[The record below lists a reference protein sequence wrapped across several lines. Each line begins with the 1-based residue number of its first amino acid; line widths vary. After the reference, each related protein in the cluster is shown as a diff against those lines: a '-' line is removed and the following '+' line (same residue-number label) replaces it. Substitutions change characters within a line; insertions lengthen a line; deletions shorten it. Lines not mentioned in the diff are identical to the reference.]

1 MRRTPLTALALIGL
15 AAPGLALLGPT
26 PATAAAATCRGV
38 PATIV
43 GEPGTRV
50 VGTEGPDVI
59 VTNGALSVD
68 ALGGDDLVCV
78 TFDTGLP
85 FVAVDVR
92 AGAGDDVVDSTGSSN
107 RVAAELGEG
116 ADRFEAGAAGSS
128 VFGAYRNDS
137 PADTEKDVIIGG
149 TGSDSVTSG
158 VAGEPNPDVIDLGA
172 GDDGLTYGGTMAQG
186 GSIDGGVGEDLFTP
200 LTGRLGAKVI
210 DNAAG
215 ILTVDQQVVAT
226 WTGLENFHTGTING
240 APLRFVGTAAD
251 EELVAGVSGPIHAT
265 FGAGDDSLVTDEAPR
280 AGSSI
285 AGGDGRDVVY
295 VSTDSGLLDLDL
307 RRGRMRADADDPYTV
322 PATGFEDATLHARR
336 VVVAGTDG
344 RNELQFSACDATLRG
359 RKGADTVMRNY
370 DTWFERVFC
379 PRFMK
384 AKINGGRGHDDL
396 QGTRGRDVIR
406 GGPGNDLVDGLEGA
420 DRLYGG
426 DGRDELRGRDGTD
439 QLFGGRGRDSAFGG
453 PGRDTC
459 RAEVRRSCER

>member
-1 MRRTPLTALALIGL
+1 MRRTPLTALAVIGL
-15 AAPGLALLGPT
+15 AAPVLALLGAI
-26 PATAAAATCRGV
+26 PASAAETCRGEA
-38 PATIV
+38 ATIV
-43 GEPGTRV
+43 GTGPAVT
-50 VGTEGPDVI
+50 GTEGRDVV
-59 VTNGALSVD
+59 VTNGSTQVRTS
-68 ALGGDDLVCV
+68 GGDDVVCV
-78 TFDTGLP
+78 TGGASQTG
-85 FVAVDVR
+85 R
-92 AGAGDDVVDSTGSSN
+92 TTISSGAGDDVVDGTTAPGWH
-107 RVAAELGEG
+107 VEVELGEG

-128 VFGAYRNDS
+128 VFGAYRSDS

-149 TGSDSVTSG
+149 AGSDSVTSG
-158 VAGEPNPDVIDLGA
+158 VAGEPDPDVIDLGA
-172 GDDGLTYGGTMAQG
+172 GDDGLSYGGAMAPG
-186 GSIDGGVGEDLFTP
+186 GSIDGGAGEDLFTP

-226 WTGLENFHTGTING
+226 WTGLETFHTGTIDG

-251 EELVAGVSGPIHAT
+251 EELVARVSGPIHAT
-265 FGAGDDSLVTDEAPR
+265 FGAGDDSLVIDEAPR

-295 VSTDSGLLDLDL
+295 VSTESGLLDLDL
-307 RRGRMRADADDPYTV
+307 RRGRLRAAADAPYTLPV
-322 PATGFEDATLHARR
+322 TDVEDATLHARR

-359 RKGADTVMRNY
+359 RKGPDAVMRNY

-406 GGPGNDLVDGLEGA
+406 GGPGNDLLDGLDGR

-426 DGRDELRGRDGTD
+426 DGRDELKGREGTD
-439 QLFGGRGRDSAFGG
+439 LLIGGRGRDSAFGG

-459 RAEVRRSCER
+459 FAERTRSCER

>member
-1 MRRTPLTALALIGL
+1 MRTTTLASAGL
-15 AAPGLALLGPT
+15 LGLALLT
-26 PATAAAATCRGV
+26 PAYSATAAPHTCRGAA
-38 PATIV
+38 ATIV
-43 GEPGTRV
+43 GQPGTRV

-59 VTNGALSVD
+59 VTNGGLSVD

-92 AGAGDDVVDSTGSSN
+92 AGAGDDVVDGTGSSN

-128 VFGAYRNDS
+128 VFGAHRNDS

-149 TGSDSVTSG
+149 AGSDSVTSG
-158 VAGEPNPDVIDLGA
+158 VTGEPNPDVIGLGA
-172 GDDGLTYGGTMAQG
+172 GDDGLTYAGTTAPG
-186 GSIDGGVGEDLFTP
+186 GSIDGGAGQDLFTP

-215 ILTVDQQVVAT
+215 TLTVDQQVVAT
-226 WTGLENFHTGTING
+226 WAGLENFQTGTING

-251 EELVAGVSGPIHAT
+251 EEVVATVSGPIHAT
-265 FGAGDDSLVTDEAPR
+265 FGAGDDSLVIDEAPR

-285 AGGDGRDVVY
+285 AGGDGRDDVY

-307 RRGRMRADADDPYTV
+307 RHGRRGRLTTDADDPYTV
-322 PATGFEDATLHARR
+322 MVAGFEDATLHARR

-344 RNELQFSACDATLRG
+344 GNELQFSACDATLRG

-384 AKINGGRGHDDL
+384 ARINGGRGHDDL

-406 GGPGNDLVDGLEGA
+406 GGPGNDVLDGLEGA

-426 DGRDELRGRDGTD
+426 DGRDEMRGRDGTD
-439 QLFGGRGRDSAFGG
+439 QLVGGQGRDSAFGG

>member
-1 MRRTPLTALALIGL
+1 MRRAPLTA
-15 AAPGLALLGPT
+15 AAIISLTVPGLALLGAGS
-26 PATAAAATCRGV
+26 ATAVGETCRGV

-43 GEPGTRV
+43 GQPGTRV

-59 VTNGALSVD
+59 VTDGALSVD

-78 TFDTGLP
+78 SFDTGFP
-85 FVAVDVR
+85 FGPVEVS
-92 AGAGDDVVDSTGSSN
+92 AGKGDDVVDSTASSN

-116 ADRFEAGAAGSS
+116 ADRFEGGAAGSS
-128 VFGAYRNDS
+128 VFGAHRDAT
-137 PADTEKDVIIGG
+137 PADTEKDVFIGG
-149 TGSDSVTSG
+149 DGSDGVTSG
-158 VAGEPNPDVIDLGA
+158 MSGEPNPDVIDLGA
-172 GDDGLTYGGTMAQG
+172 GGDGLTYAGTMSPG
-186 GSIDGGVGEDLFTP
+186 GSIHGGPGQDFFTHVGT
-200 LTGRLGAKVI
+200 RSGATVL
-210 DNAAG
+210 DNAVG

-226 WTGLENFHTGTING
+226 WTGLENFQTGTING

-251 EELVAGVSGPIHAT
+251 EEVVAYVSGPIHAT
-265 FGAGDDSLVTDEAPR
+265 FGAGDDSLVIPEAPR

-285 AGGDGRDVVY
+285 AGGHGRDDVY

-307 RRGRMRADADDPYTV
+307 RRGRLTAGADDPYTV
-322 PATGFEDATLHARR
+322 PVTDVEDATLHARR
-336 VVVAGTDG
+336 VVVAGTDA
-344 RNELQFSACDATLRG
+344 RNELQFSACEATVRG

-384 AKINGGRGHDDL
+384 AKVNGGRGNDDL

-406 GGPGNDLVDGLEGA
+406 GGPGKDLLDGLDGK

-426 DGRDELRGRDGTD
+426 DGRDEMRGREGSD
-439 QLFGGRGRDSAFGG
+439 QLIGGRGRDSALGG

>member
-1 MRRTPLTALALIGL
+1 MRRSPLTALALLGL
-15 AAPGLALLGPT
+15 AAPGLALLGPA
-26 PATAAAATCRGV
+26 PATAVAETCRGEA
-38 PATIV
+38 ATIV
-43 GEPGTRV
+43 GTGPTIT
-50 VGTEGPDVI
+50 GTEGRDVV
-59 VTNGALSVD
+59 VTNGATQVRTV
-68 ALGGDDLVCV
+68 GGDDVICV
-78 TFDTGLP
+78 TGGTAQTGRSTI
-85 FVAVDVR
+85 VS
-92 AGAGDDVVDSTGSSN
+92 GTGDDVVDATTAPGWF
-107 RVAAELGEG
+107 VQAELGEG

-128 VFGAYRNDS
+128 AYGAYMNPL
-137 PADTEKDVIIGG
+137 PADTEKDVVIGG

-158 VAGEPNPDVIDLGA
+158 VSDEPNPDVIDLGA
-172 GDDGLTYGGTMAQG
+172 ADDGLTYGGTMAPG
-186 GSIDGGVGEDLFTP
+186 GSIDGGAGEDLFTP

-226 WTGLENFHTGTING
+226 WTGLETFHTGTING
-240 APLRFVGTAAD
+240 ASLRFVGTAAD
-251 EELVAGVSGPIHAT
+251 EELVGRASGPIHAT
-265 FGAGDDSLVTDEAPR
+265 FGAGDDSLVTNEAPR

-295 VSTDSGLLDLDL
+295 VSTESGLLDLDL
-307 RRGRMRADADDPYTV
+307 RRGRLTTDADDPYTV
-322 PATGFEDATLHARR
+322 PLTDVEDATLHARR

-344 RNELQFSACDATLRG
+344 RNALQFSACDATLRG
-359 RKGADTVMRNY
+359 RKGADTVTRNY

-384 AKINGGRGHDDL
+384 ARINGGRGHDDL
-396 QGTRGRDVIR
+396 RGTRGRDVVR
-406 GGPGNDLVDGLEGA
+406 GGPGNDVLDGLEGP

-439 QLFGGRGRDSAFGG
+439 QLFGGQGRDSAFGG